1 MDDFLGRGWH
11 DLVGRLHGPMF
22 ARLLVQPAVAAILAI
37 RAGLRDVREG
47 RGPYLWRIASDPGH
61 RSQDLRQ
68 GWKDAGKLFLVA
80 LVLDVIYQLMVLRW
94 VYVGEAIVVATVLAL
109 VPYVVV
115 RSLIRRVAAHRGP
128 DASTAGSKRGD
139 PHV

>member
-11 DLVGRLHGPMF
+11 DLVGRMHGPLF

-47 RGPYLWRIASDPGH
+47 REPYLWRIASDPGH
-61 RSQDLRQ
+61 RSEHLRQ
-68 GWKDAGKLFLVA
+68 GWKDVGKLFLAA
-80 LVLDVIYQLMVLRW
+80 LVLDVIYQLVVLRW
-94 VYVGEAIVVATVLAL
+94 VYPGEAALVAMGLAV

-115 RSLIRRVAAHRGP
+115 RSLVRRVAAGRGP
-128 DASTAGSKRGD
+128 HVNTAGPKPGD
-139 PHV
+139 SHV

>member
-11 DLVGRLHGPMF
+11 DLVGRMHGPLF

-37 RAGLRDVREG
+37 RAGLRDAREG
-47 RGPYLWRIASDPGH
+47 RGPYLWRIASDPEH

-80 LVLDVIYQLMVLRW
+80 LVLDVIYQLVVLRW
-94 VYVGEAIVVATVLAL
+94 VYVGEAIIVAIVLAI
-109 VPYVVV
+109 VPYVVL
-115 RSLIRRVAAHRGP
+115 RSLVRRVAARSGP
-128 DASTAGSKRGD
+128 HANTAGPKRGD

>member
-11 DLVGRLHGPMF
+11 DLVGRLHGPLF

-80 LVLDVIYQLMVLRW
+80 LILDVIYQLMVLRW
-94 VYVGEAIVVATVLAL
+94 VYVGEAIVVAIVLAI
-109 VPYVVV
+109 VPYVVL
-115 RSLIRRVAAHRGP
+115 RSLVRRVAARLGP
-128 DASTAGSKRGD
+128 PANTAGPKRGD

>member
-1 MDDFLGRGWH
+1 M
-11 DLVGRLHGPMF
+11 
-22 ARLLVQPAVAAILAI
+22 AAILAI

-68 GWKDAGKLFLVA
+68 GWKDTGKLFLVA

-94 VYVGEAIVVATVLAL
+94 VYVGEAIVVAIVLAI
-109 VPYVVV
+109 VPYVVL
-115 RSLIRRVAAHRGP
+115 RSLVHRVAARLGP
-128 DASTAGSKRGD
+128 PANTAGPKRGD